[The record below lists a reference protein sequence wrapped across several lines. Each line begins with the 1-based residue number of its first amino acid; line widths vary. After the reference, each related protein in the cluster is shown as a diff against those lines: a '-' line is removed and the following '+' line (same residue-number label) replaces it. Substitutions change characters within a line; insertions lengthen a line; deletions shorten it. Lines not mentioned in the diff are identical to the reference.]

1 MEGYLLLEVFQ
12 WNNALDQFL
21 KAKYI
26 YEHVLK
32 CKDELEQAIYKEKC
46 G

>member
-1 MEGYLLLEVFQ
+1 MEGYLSLEVFQ
-12 WNNALDQFL
+12 WDNALDHFL

-32 CKDELEQAIYKEKC
+32 CKDELEQAIYREKC